1 MIGKITSPP
10 RCKTAID
17 YITAV
22 NKEGK
27 KSTLLCHSDGILPT
41 DNKVMAACLEA
52 ATLKGDHNLKKYIKH
67 ISLDFSEQDK
77 ERMTD
82 ELMEQIAKE
91 YMEQMGY
98 KDTEYVMYRHHDKP
112 FPHCHI
118 VASRVNRMGEVISD
132 SQERVHN
139 VEVCKQLT
147 MKYNLYMAK
156 GKERVNI
163 DALRDPDKERMLT
176 MQKVMAAMERAAD
189 WKEFE
194 AQLKLQGIAM
204 KFHYN
209 NVTRKLMGISFDNGQ
224 HSYSGKK
231 LDNSLVYARLAE
243 KFGDI
248 RQLAELNAQS
258 YYENTREY
266 RLARTDSFHDWNVL
280 NDALPEFD
288 TLSQRG
294 FPEPP
299 DINSLLSNEPTDMS
313 RFIDFSPDDILTSK
327 NLKTC
332 FLPLN
337 IMVAVALAPFSEP
350 MVQCSGGGGGGGSSD
365 DRRKED
371 DDERWKFRFNYQA
384 HRSAPKVQSKPKPKL
399 RR

>member
-41 DNKVMAACLEA
+41 NNKVMAACLEA

-77 ERMTD
+77 ARMTD
-82 ELMEQIAKE
+82 ELMEKIARE
-91 YMEQMGY
+91 YMEEMGY
-98 KDTEYVMYRHHDKP
+98 KDTEFVIYRHHDKA

-118 VASRVNRMGEVISD
+118 VLSRVNRNGEVISD
-132 SQERVHN
+132 SRERARN
-139 VEVCKQLT
+139 VTVCNHLT
-147 MKYNLYMAK
+147 KKYGLYMPK
-156 GKERVNI
+156 GKEKVNI
-163 DALRDPDKERMLT
+163 DALRDPDKERILT
-176 MQKVMAAMERAAD
+176 MQKVKAAMERAAD

-194 AQLKLQGIAM
+194 AQLKKQGIAM
-204 KFHYN
+204 KFKYN

-231 LDNSLVYARLAE
+231 LDNSLVYAKLAE
-243 KFGDI
+243 RFGDI
-248 RQLAELNAQS
+248 NQLAKLNAQD
-258 YYENTREY
+258 YYENTREE
-266 RLARTDSFHDWNVL
+266 RLARTSNFHDWIVL
-280 NDALPEFD
+280 KNALPEFD
-288 TLSQRG
+288 TLSQNC

-299 DINSLLSNEPTDMS
+299 DIKSLLAHQPVDMG
-313 RFIDFSPDDILTSK
+313 RFIDFSPDDILNSK
-327 NLKTC
+327 DLKTC

-350 MVQCSGGGGGGGSSD
+350 MVQCSGGGGGGSSD
-365 DRRKED
+365 DKRKD
-371 DDERWKFRFNYQA
+371 DEDERWKFRFNFKA
-384 HRSAPKVQSKPKPKL
+384 HRSAPRIQSKPRP